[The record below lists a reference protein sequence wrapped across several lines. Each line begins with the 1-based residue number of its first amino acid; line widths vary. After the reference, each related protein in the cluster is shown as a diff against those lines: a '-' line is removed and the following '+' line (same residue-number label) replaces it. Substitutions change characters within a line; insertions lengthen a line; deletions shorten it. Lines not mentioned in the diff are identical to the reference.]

1 MKNGDI
7 ALYGHL
13 SYDNIFSKFNLTTS
27 VGCIGNVWL
36 SIKNKD
42 PGLKLL
48 MQPLAIGESLILV
61 DKQQSK
67 RTSISSLNLHTCSCV
82 PQSADIHH
90 VMYIN
95 ELNDISF
102 LKDLEGFVTA
112 DVCNGTPLDISSQYL
127 KYIDLMFISD
137 EDLNFNIEKLLS
149 KVPQVLLH
157 RTGGSTLYTRDK
169 TYDFTTQVISGIN
182 VLGLGDKFA
191 AYILVNL
198 INNKFNVYKSIQPAH
213 NDILNEL
220 QKI

>member
-1 MKNGDI
+1 MKSGNI

-36 SIKNKD
+36 SIKNKA
-42 PGLKLL
+42 PELNVIL
-48 MQPLAIGESLILV
+48 QPLAIGESLILV
-61 DKQQSK
+61 NKGQSK
-67 RTSISSLNLHTCSCV
+67 RTSVSSLNLYTQSCR
-82 PQSADIHH
+82 PQTADIHH

-102 LKDLEGFVTA
+102 LKNLVGFITA
-112 DVCNGTPLDISSQYL
+112 DVCNGSPLDITSQYL
-127 KYIDLMFISD
+127 KHIDLLFLSD
-137 EDLNFNIEKLLS
+137 EDLNFDIKELLLH
-149 KVPQVLLH
+149 VPQVLLH
-157 RTGGSTLYTRDK
+157 RSDGSTLYTRDK
-169 TYDFTTQVISGIN
+169 TYEFTTQIISGIN

-198 INNKFNVYKSIQPAH
+198 IKNKFDVYKSIQPAH